1 MTLDPLSR
9 ILDAG
14 LDLARDELSGR
25 VLDDD
30 EVAALGFCDDMGGVR
45 GIAAHEAGGGD
56 DEELGIPGITDLA
69 RTRRA
74 RRRR

>member
-1 MTLDPLSR
+1 MTDPLSR

-14 LDLARDELSGR
+14 LELARQELEGR

-30 EVAALGFCDDMGGVR
+30 ERAALDFCDDMGGVR
-45 GIAAHEAGGGD
+45 GIAEDEARMD
-56 DEELGIPGITDLA
+56 DDRDAGIRPVTDLA

-74 RRRR
+74 RQRR